1 LRPGNARKVELKM
14 EGNDP
19 FYEFDMD
26 GKDGNSYNVACN
38 AEEGFIVEIEREVSA
53 NGPTLEL

>member
-1 LRPGNARKVELKM
+1 M